1 MKKLI
6 ISLTVA
12 ATLGSS
18 FSSAADLGGSI
29 VTGAAVAAI
38 AVGGIFVSL
47 TNPSDTYSKYQIANE
62 NRKKRIAQQTIYN
75 QHAETVA
82 YELTKNDGPAL
93 RQHYAFYQEEY
104 RRVEYLYGPALTYN
118 EYVNILK
125 AQPPTPYIIDR
136 GFGQSADTY
145 IPAYPLQSYV
155 LRRLSDVRAEAED
168 RLREANG
175 EPPLDR
181 Y

>member
-18 FSSAADLGGSI
+18 FSSAAGVGDSI
-29 VTGAAVAAI
+29 ATGAAVVVI
-38 AVGGIFVSL
+38 AVGGVFGSL

-62 NRKKRIAQQTIYN
+62 NRKKRIEQQTIYN
-75 QHAETVA
+75 HHAERVA
-82 YELTKNDGPAL
+82 FELTKNDGPAL
-93 RQHYAFYQEEY
+93 RQLYAA
-104 RRVEYLYGPALTYN
+104 YLAQPSVYGTELTYN
-118 EYVNILK
+118 EFVSILK
-125 AQPPTPYIIDR
+125 AQPPTSYVINR

-145 IPAYPLQSYV
+145 VPPYPLWSYV
-155 LRRLSDVRAEAED
+155 EGRLVDVRREAED